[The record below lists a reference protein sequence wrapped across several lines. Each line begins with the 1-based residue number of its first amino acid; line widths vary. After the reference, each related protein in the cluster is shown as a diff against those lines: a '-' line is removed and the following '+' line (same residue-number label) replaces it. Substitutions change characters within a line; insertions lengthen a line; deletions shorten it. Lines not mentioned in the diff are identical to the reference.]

1 MLLNGEDNELTPKQ
15 AEALAIAMNKDP
27 VKVKARELK
36 SRYECACGGKFEMVE
51 ANLTYSERYLQ
62 CDTCDSTKIVS

>member
-1 MLLNGEDNELTPKQ
+1 MLLNGEDSELTPKQ
-15 AEALAIAMNKDP
+15 AEALAIAANKEP

-51 ANLTYSERYLQ
+51 ANFPYSEHYLL
-62 CDTCDSTKIVS
+62 CDACDSTKVIP